1 MAKTPLTAVDVEK
14 LLADP
19 SPQSRSETAVKV
31 ASSFGPTLGDTE
43 RGIAEEIF
51 RIMAKDAETRVREA
65 LADCLKDNPSIPK
78 DVALSLAS
86 DVDSVSLP
94 IIEFSEVLTD
104 DDLLAIIATDNEA
117 KQIAVA
123 QRPQVSEQISRALV
137 DTERGAVV
145 STLVANDGAEI
156 SREIF
161 DKVVETLGDHA
172 DVQEA
177 MVRRRKLPVAIAE
190 RLLTMVSEN
199 LRQELI
205 ARHEMPGG
213 MADFLVLQSC
223 EKATVALSGE
233 SSAADV
239 MVLVRQL
246 HESGRLTSS
255 IILRALCVGDL
266 PFFEASLSVL
276 TGVPLANT
284 RKLIYDPGELGLQRI
299 YIAAKLPEPQFIAAR
314 ATVRAVEELEYD
326 GIEDAAQDRQRFSRR
341 LIEIILPQYDELGVE
356 FESDDLDYLITK
368 IDGLPPDYIEV
379 LDPTLGGDV

>member
-137 DTERGAVV
+137 DTERGTVV

-177 MVRRRKLPVAIAE
+177 MVRRRKLPVAIA
-190 RLLTMVSEN
+190 
-199 LRQELI
+199 
-205 ARHEMPGG
+205 G
-213 MADFLVLQSC
+213 MADFLVLQSR

-341 LIEIILPQYDELGVE
+341 LIEIILTQYDELGVE